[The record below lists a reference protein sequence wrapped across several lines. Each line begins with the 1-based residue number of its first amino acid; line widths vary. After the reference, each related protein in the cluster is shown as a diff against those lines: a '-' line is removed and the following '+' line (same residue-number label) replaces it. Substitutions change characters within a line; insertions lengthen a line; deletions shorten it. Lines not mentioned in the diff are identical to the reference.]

1 LLFLVGKDA
10 NNRKKKQQMQFQ
22 VPLIHGKLIKRYKR
36 FLADVALNDGSII
49 TAHCTNSGSMLSCI
63 EVGADVG
70 LSPAPDPNRKT
81 KFTWEIIKIDGQWVG
96 INTMVPN
103 LLVYEAIK
111 NGQIKGLD
119 SYPRVF
125 REVKFDESRLD
136 ILAENDHERCAIEVK
151 NVTMKVGTC
160 ALFPDAVTERGLKH
174 LQTLMRLKH
183 EGLRAV
189 MVYVVQRTDV
199 TSFGVAEHIDPN
211 YASGLVK
218 ATEAGVEV
226 FALQA
231 NVSPNGIVIAN
242 RLPYLSP
249 AP

>member
-10 NNRKKKQQMQFQ
+10 NNPQKKQQMQFQ
-22 VPLIHGKLIKRYKR
+22 MPLIHGKLVKRYKR
-36 FLADVALNDGSII
+36 FLADVELPDGTMV
-49 TAHCTNSGSMLSCI
+49 TAHCTNSGSMLTCI
-63 EVGADVG
+63 ETGAEVG
-70 LSPAPDPNRKT
+70 LSPTPDPNRKT
-81 KFTWEIIKIDGQWVG
+81 RFTWEIIKLDGQWVG
-96 INTMVPN
+96 INTAVPN
-103 LLVYEAIK
+103 LLVFEAVK
-111 NGQIKGLD
+111 NGEIKGLEG
-119 SYPRVF
+119 YTKVQ

-151 NVTMKVGTC
+151 NVTMKVGNC

-174 LQTLMRLKH
+174 LQTLMRLKR
-183 EGLRAV
+183 EGIRAV
-189 MVYVVQRTDV
+189 MVYVVQRSDV
-199 TSFGVAEHIDPN
+199 TSFGAAEHIDPN

-226 FALQA
+226 FAVQA
-231 NVSPNGIVIAN
+231 NVSPKGIVIAN